1 MKNHLLPGTLLL
13 NGKYRIVR
21 FIKSGGF
28 GCTYEAE
35 TAYFKDRVAIKEFF
49 IEDFCNR
56 DEHSAQVTVGTQSKK
71 GLVERLKAKFI
82 EEAMALHALQ
92 HPGIVHVSDLFEEN
106 GTAYYVM
113 DYINGRSL
121 DEIVRREGAFSEA
134 EALGYVRQVCD
145 ALQYVHS
152 LNRLH
157 LDLKPGNLMLT
168 EEGKVILIDFGT
180 AKQYDEY
187 NGENTSTLLGYTPG
201 YAPPEQMNTKVVEF
215 YPATDI
221 YALGATLY
229 KLLTGV
235 TPLTAN
241 ERSSGEELD
250 PLPETVSRPTCNAIE
265 QAMLL
270 KKRDRPQ
277 DVDAFL
283 ALLDDGPQT
292 VEEKE
297 VSDEEDEK
305 TILFDKDDK
314 DEKDEK
320 DEGNEQEAAP
330 DPVFEPAVVEQ
341 PKRKKSRRILW
352 TLAGIA
358 AVCIGAFA
366 ALRCLGGVSLPSGF
380 HSGHAYVDLGLP
392 SGTKWATCN
401 VGAFIPSG
409 SGDVSTWTDVD
420 AVMKEWGGDWRLPT
434 ENDFEELL
442 DEDNCTWAW
451 TTIGFRKGYKVTS
464 RKNGNSIFLPVFDND
479 SDTFEQG
486 LYWSSTRSGRNLADG
501 LYFHSYIKYVHSY
514 YYSSELAVRPV
525 FN

>member
-1 MKNHLLPGTLLL
+1 MKNHLLPGSLLM

-56 DEHSAQVTVGTQSKK
+56 DEHSAHVTVGTQSKK

-145 ALQYVHS
+145 ALKYVHS

-157 LDLKPGNLMLT
+157 LDIKPGNLMLT
-168 EEGKVILIDFGT
+168 EEGKVILIDFGA

-250 PLPETVSRPTCNAIE
+250 PLPDTVSRPTCNAIE

-283 ALLDDGPQT
+283 ALLDDAPQP

-297 VSDEEDEK
+297 VAGDEDEK
-305 TILFDKDDK
+305 TIPFYEEDDK
-314 DEKDEK
+314 TVPMHSPVN
-320 DEGNEQEAAP
+320 EGE
-330 DPVFEPAVVEQ
+330 EQ
-341 PKRKKSRRILW
+341 PKKRRIW
-352 TLAGIA
+352 WILAGILALCLGSYA
-358 AVCIGAFA
+358 AMRCI
-366 ALRCLGGVSLPSGF
+366 GGVSLPSGF
-380 HSGHAYVDLGLP
+380 HAGHGYVDLGLP

-409 SGDVSTWTDVD
+409 SGDEFTWSTVD
-420 AVMKEWGGDWRLPT
+420 AARERWGGDWRLPG
-434 ENDFEELL
+434 EQEFEELL
-442 DEDNCTWAW
+442 DKNNCTWEW
-451 TTIGFRKGYKVTS
+451 TTMGLQDGYKITS
-464 RKNGNSIFLPVFDND
+464 KKNGNSIFLPIA
-479 SDTFEQG
+479 DTEDDAFEHG
-486 LYWSSTRSGRNLADG
+486 LYWSSTRNTQDYNKAYG
-501 LYFHSYIKYVHSY
+501 LYFHCYLTYLRTY
-514 YYSSELAVRPV
+514 YYNSELAVRPV
-525 FN
+525 FK

>member
-145 ALQYVHS
+145 ALKYVHS

-283 ALLDDGPQT
+283 ALLDDAPQP
-292 VEEKE
+292 VEEPE
-297 VSDEEDEK
+297 EAGDEDEK
-305 TILFDKDDK
+305 TIPFYEEEDKDKDK
-314 DEKDEK
+314 DKTV
-320 DEGNEQEAAP
+320 P
-330 DPVFEPAVVEQ
+330 MHSPVHEVEEQ
-341 PKRKKSRRILW
+341 PKKRSRRIWW

-409 SGDVSTWTDVD
+409 SGDVFTRTDVD
-420 AVMKEWGGDWRLPT
+420 AVMKEWGGDWRLP
-434 ENDFEELL
+434 NIQDFEELL
-442 DEDNCTWAW
+442 DEDNCTWTW

-464 RKNGNSIFLPVFDND
+464 KKNGNSIFLPVFDND

-486 LYWSSTRSGRNLADG
+486 LYWSSRRRGGDLADG
-501 LYFHSYIKYVHSY
+501 LYFHSYIKYVRSY

-525 FN
+525 FK